1 MLARLGLSSTA
12 ELFSEIPERYRDPA
26 IEIPPALAERELVEL
41 MRARAA
47 ENAADRAHPSFL
59 GAGAYRRSV
68 PSIAGSVVQR
78 GEFATAYTPYQPE
91 ISQGTLQA
99 AFEFQSVVCELTGME
114 VSNTG
119 LYDAGSATAE
129 AVLMAAR
136 ITRRRSVAVLEPL
149 HPGTLDVLR
158 TYAYAA
164 DLDIEVLGAP
174 PDPADPGPAIR
185 GALDERHACLV
196 VQQPDF
202 LGGIVDL
209 ELLSRA
215 AHESGALVVAA
226 CDPLALGLLRAPGD
240 AGVDVVTGEGRDLAG
255 PVGFG
260 GPSLGLF
267 AARRDHMRQLPG
279 RIVGRTRE
287 LHGPRRADGEEEEP
301 RTGYVL
307 TLQAREQFIRR
318 ERATSNFSTGQQ
330 LIALAFTVAL
340 ETLGPRGLGESA
352 ELCYQRAHRA
362 AARIDELEGY
372 AARGRGSWWFQEFL
386 VRGPLPPAELLRRL
400 KERGI
405 TGGLDVSGRPEPEA
419 REAILVCVT
428 EATPAGDVDA
438 LIEALASVAAE
449 AGASP

>member
-1 MLARLGLSSTA
+1 M
-12 ELFSEIPERYRDPA
+12 
-26 IEIPPALAERELVEL
+26 
-41 MRARAA
+41 
-47 ENAADRAHPSFL
+47 
-59 GAGAYRRSV
+59 
-68 PSIAGSVVQR
+68 
-78 GEFATAYTPYQPE
+78 
-91 ISQGTLQA
+91 
-99 AFEFQSVVCELTGME
+99 
-114 VSNTG
+114 
-119 LYDAGSATAE
+119 
-129 AVLMAAR
+129 
-136 ITRRRSVAVLEPL
+136 
-149 HPGTLDVLR
+149 
-158 TYAYAA
+158 
-164 DLDIEVLGAP
+164 
-174 PDPADPGPAIR
+174 
-185 GALDERHACLV
+185 
-196 VQQPDF
+196 
-202 LGGIVDL
+202 
-209 ELLSRA
+209 
-215 AHESGALVVAA
+215 
-226 CDPLALGLLRAPGD
+226 
-240 AGVDVVTGEGRDLAG
+240 
-255 PVGFG
+255 
-260 GPSLGLF
+260 
-267 AARRDHMRQLPG
+267 
-279 RIVGRTRE
+279 
-287 LHGPRRADGEEEEP
+287 
-301 RTGYVL
+301 L